1 MPAYLVA
8 LDRSNGGR
16 TLRNDTDAMVVFA
29 DSAAQ
34 AKEVAHAAV
43 PGDGHAWLSS
53 TTTVTEI
60 TASTNWAGWKFEVVV
75 QSGLGAGGDQRGH
88 VAVTGNDTTLDT
100 IDEIGAALVVVL
112 NALDGI
118 AGAAYTAATNTLTIA
133 DATDALGDQTVQVLI
148 SPPGSDASVSSLVGT
163 ITHEGVAAAALSA
176 VLPADNAVV
185 PAVAALVRQA
195 G

>member
-8 LDRSNGGR
+8 LDRSVGGR

-43 PGDGHAWLSS
+43 PGDGNAWLSS

-60 TASTNWAGWKFEVVV
+60 KASTNWAGWKFEVAI
-75 QSGLGAGGDQRGH
+75 QSGLGAEGDQSGR
-88 VAVTGNDTTLDT
+88 VAVTGNGTTLDT
-100 IDEIGAALVVVL
+100 MDKIGTALASAL
-112 NALDGI
+112 NDLDGI
-118 AGAAYTAATNTLTIA
+118 AGAAYTAADNTLTIA

-148 SPPGSDASVSSLVGT
+148 SPPGSDTSVSSLVGT
-163 ITHEGVAAAALSA
+163 ITHEGAAADALSV

>member
-1 MPAYLVA
+1 MPAYFVT
-8 LDRSNGGR
+8 LDRSSGGR
-16 TLRNDTDAMVVFA
+16 TLINDTDAMVVFA

-43 PGDGHAWLSS
+43 TGDGHAWLSS
-53 TTTVTEI
+53 TTTATEI

-75 QSGLGAGGDQRGH
+75 QSGLGAEGDQRGH
-88 VAVTGNDTTLDT
+88 VAVIGNGTTLDT
-100 IDEIGAALVVVL
+100 IDEIGAALVVAL

-118 AGAAYTAATNTLTIA
+118 AGAAYTGATNTLTIA

-163 ITHEGVAAAALSA
+163 ITHEGDAADTLAV

>member
-8 LDRSNGGR
+8 LDRSSGGR

-60 TASTNWAGWKFEVVV
+60 TASTNWAGWKFEVAIH
-75 QSGLGAGGDQRGH
+75 SGLGTEGDQGGH
-88 VAVTGNDTTLDT
+88 VAVTGNGTTLDT
-100 IDEIGAALVVVL
+100 VDKIGAALVTEL
-112 NALDGI
+112 NSLEGI

-133 DATDALGDQTVQVLI
+133 DATDALGDQTVRVRI
-148 SPPGSDASVSSLVGT
+148 SPPGSEDSIDSLVGT
-163 ITHEGVAAAALSA
+163 ITHEGVAAAALSV

-185 PAVAALVRQA
+185 PAVTALVRQA